1 MAKRKLASST
11 QQIQQREKR
20 EVASRLDAADRALGE
35 PTPGSTEPVREATK
49 IPRSTDR
56 LSISLLSEER
66 DAVEGLS
73 AALRAQG
80 HRDLKTSRLVRVAIK
95 MLLDSSQAEV
105 LRQAEEVPNLEKL
118 RGRRS

>member
-95 MLLDSSQAEV
+95 MLLDAPNKEI
-105 LRQAEEVPNLEKL
+105 LRVAEEVPNLEKL